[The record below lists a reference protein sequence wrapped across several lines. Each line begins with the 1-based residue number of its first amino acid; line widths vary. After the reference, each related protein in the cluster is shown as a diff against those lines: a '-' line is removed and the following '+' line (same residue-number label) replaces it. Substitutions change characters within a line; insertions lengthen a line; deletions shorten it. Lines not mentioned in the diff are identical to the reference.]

1 MVDYVVYLALIL
13 TYSSLRSQVQT
24 RSSPWPR
31 PRSIVISYSRPPMIS
46 RMRSRRTPSRSMP
59 RSTSRSP
66 PKAMAT
72 LSCSTRAGDL
82 PRAIMIRPQF
92 GSAPLSAV
100 FTSGEFATLRAASSA
115 SRRLAA
121 PRTAI
126 ATSFVAPSPSAT
138 SARASRCISASRPAA
153 NCASPRPRSRGRF
166 SASPFARTATVS
178 LVDWSASTVMQLKD
192 RSTVRRTT
200 AVSAAGATT
209 ASVAAK
215 QNMVARWGSIMPT
228 PFAIPPIVT
237 ARPSTSSRSAA
248 SFGFASVVRI
258 ASAAARP
265 PWGESDLASFGSA
278 ARTLSIGSGTPMT
291 PVDAIALGVH
301 RWRLESRALGP
312 TEHDVEVLD
321 AVGRAPFAEVVDRR
335 QAHGATGPRIGDHRD
350 VAVVRADDPARRRPL
365 ALVKHAH
372 ERLAGVGLAVDAE
385 ELGRRECRGEG
396 HGGGGEKPAGEGE

>member
-24 RSSPWPR
+24 RSSPRPR

-153 NCASPRPRSRGRF
+153 NCASLGRGPPTLRGQRLGELRQCGADLVHRQRDTDDAGRGDQDMRRGNPQQLADEP
-166 SASPFARTATVS
+166 SHLAR
-178 LVDWSASTVMQLKD
+178 
-192 RSTVRRTT
+192 
-200 AVSAAGATT
+200 
-209 ASVAAK
+209 VADPALTRAH
-215 QNMVARWGSIMPT
+215 VG
-228 PFAIPPIVT
+228 
-237 ARPSTSSRSAA
+237 
-248 SFGFASVVRI
+248 
-258 ASAAARP
+258 AAARGDDRLGLAAARVLHGDAHRGALDLVR
-265 PWGESDLASFGSA
+265 GEPHGGARGRRRVDQREILLPARLNARRHAAREDPGHRRDAALEPLDDLRRRHRVRDTREATRAPCALAS
-278 ARTLSIGSGTPMT
+278 RT
-291 PVDAIALGVH
+291 
-301 RWRLESRALGP
+301 
-312 TEHDVEVLD
+312 
-321 AVGRAPFAEVVDRR
+321 
-335 QAHGATGPRIGDHRD
+335 
-350 VAVVRADDPARRRPL
+350 
-365 ALVKHAH
+365 
-372 ERLAGVGLAVDAE
+372 
-385 ELGRRECRGEG
+385 
-396 HGGGGEKPAGEGE
+396 